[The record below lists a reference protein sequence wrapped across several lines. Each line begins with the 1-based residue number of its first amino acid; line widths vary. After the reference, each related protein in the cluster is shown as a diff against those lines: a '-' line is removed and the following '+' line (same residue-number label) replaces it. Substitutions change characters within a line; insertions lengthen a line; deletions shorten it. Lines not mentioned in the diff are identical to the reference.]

1 MTATSSNTSTSKR
14 VRLDVIPPGLPDA
27 KTWRWTQE
35 PAREPEEGEVKL
47 AVRYISVD
55 PAMAGWIQPMR
66 SYAEPVKPGDV
77 MKAFGIGEVVAS
89 RNDRNKIGDFVFGFT
104 GVQTDVTLPGKGLR
118 KLDPKIVPLPKY
130 LGGLG
135 MPGFTGYFGLT
146 DIGQP
151 KEGETVVVSAAAGAV
166 GSVVCQ
172 VAKIKGAR
180 VIAIAGG
187 AEKCRYLVEELGVDA
202 AIDYKGEDVGAALD
216 RLAPNGIDVYFDN
229 VGGDTLD
236 AVLARIRR
244 HARIVVCGGVS
255 QYSQFGKARGPAN
268 YLQLTAQSGT
278 MRGFTMLDYI
288 ARIPEAAMALGGW
301 MMQGK
306 LKTREHI
313 VKGIDQFPTALEM
326 LFSGKNNGKLMIEV

>member
-1 MTATSSNTSTSKR
+1 MSLPDKAMRARLANIPQSLPDSNT
-14 VRLDVIPPGLPDA
+14 
-27 KTWRWTQE
+27 WQWTHE
-35 PAREPEEGEVKL
+35 PMRAPEDGEVKL
-47 AVRYISVD
+47 AVRYLSVD
-55 PAMAGWIQPMR
+55 PAMAGWVQPLR
-66 SYAEPVKPGDV
+66 SYAEPVKVGEV
-77 MKAFGIGEVVAS
+77 MKAFGIGEVIES
-89 RNDRNKIGDFVFGFT
+89 RNERNQVGDFLFGFM

-172 VAKIKGAR
+172 VAKIKGAK
-180 VIAIAGG
+180 VIGIAGG
-187 AEKCRYLVEELGVDA
+187 AEKCRYLVDELGCDA
-202 AIDYKGEDVGAALD
+202 AIDYKAEDVGAALS
-216 RLAPNGIDVYFDN
+216 RIAPQGVDVYFDN

-236 AVLARIRR
+236 AVLARISR

-255 QYSQFGKARGPAN
+255 QYSDMHHMRGPAN
-268 YLQLTAQSGT
+268 YLQLVAQSGT
-278 MRGFTMLDYI
+278 MRGFTMMDYVT
-288 ARIPEAAMALGGW
+288 RIPEAGMQLGGW

-313 VKGIDQFPTALEM
+313 VKGIDQFPAALEM
-326 LFSGKNNGKLMIEV
+326 LFAGKNLGKMVIEV

>member
-1 MTATSSNTSTSKR
+1 MNIPEKAMRARLANIPKSLPDSNTWQWTS
-14 VRLDVIPPGLPDA
+14 
-27 KTWRWTQE
+27 E
-35 PAREPEEGEVKL
+35 PMREPEQGEVKL

-55 PAMAGWIQPMR
+55 PAMAGWVQPVR
-66 SYAEPVKPGDV
+66 SYAEPVQVGQV
-77 MKAFGIGEVVAS
+77 MKAFGIGEVIES
-89 RNDRNKIGDFVFGFT
+89 RNERNQVGDFLFGFM
-104 GVQTDVTLPGKGLR
+104 GVQTDITLPGKGLR

-135 MPGFTGYFGLT
+135 MPGFTGYFGIT

-172 VAKIKGAR
+172 VAKIKGAK
-180 VIAIAGG
+180 VIGIAGG
-187 AEKCRYLVEELGVDA
+187 ADKCRYLVDELGCDT
-202 AIDYKGEDVGAALD
+202 AIDYKAEEVGAALS
-216 RLAPNGIDVYFDN
+216 RIAPQGIDVYFDN

-236 AVLARIRR
+236 AVLARINR

-255 QYSQFGKARGPAN
+255 QYSDIHHMRGPAN
-268 YLQLTAQSGT
+268 YLQLVAQSAT
-278 MRGFTMLDYI
+278 MRGFTMMDYV
-288 ARIPEAAMALGGW
+288 ARIPEAGMQLGGW

-313 VKGIDQFPTALEM
+313 VKGIEQFPAALDM
-326 LFSGKNNGKLMIEV
+326 LFAGRNLGKLVIEV